1 VSSRNG
7 GRPATPWARG
17 PSHPDW
23 WDAVLGSYKRYAERE
38 RMPTLPAA
46 TAEVTVDASPEEA
59 FRIFTDEIGLWW
71 RRNTP
76 YRNDAEHGLSVRIEP
91 GMGGRFIE
99 VYDLESGTGF
109 EAGRITAWEPGKR
122 LALTW
127 TQVGWP
133 EGAATEIEVTFE
145 PSGEVTVV
153 RLEQTGFERLGPE
166 AARFLE
172 GYSTGWPQVLGWFA
186 ERVDTRTA

>member
-76 YRNDAEHGLSVRIEP
+76 YWNDAERGLSVRIEP
-91 GMGGRFIE
+91 AMNEERGPT
-99 VYDLESGTGF
+99 V
-109 EAGRITAWEPGKR
+109 AR
-122 LALTW
+122 L
-127 TQVGWP
+127 VD
-133 EGAATEIEVTFE
+133 
-145 PSGEVTVV
+145 GECMRVV
-153 RLEQTGFERLGPE
+153 HRCSPFRSSSMRRRG
-166 AARFLE
+166 
-172 GYSTGWPQVLGWFA
+172 S
-186 ERVDTRTA
+186 